1 MSMADVEG
9 RHSYRRG
16 TDNDEGRR
24 WEKRAH
30 LRRASPLQKTPERG
44 SAYSSDLLRYRQSV
58 VRLIP
63 RRFAAAV

>member
-44 SAYSSDLLRYRQSV
+44 AADPKTLRRGG
-58 VRLIP
+58 LISTHFRYNP
-63 RRFAAAV
+63 